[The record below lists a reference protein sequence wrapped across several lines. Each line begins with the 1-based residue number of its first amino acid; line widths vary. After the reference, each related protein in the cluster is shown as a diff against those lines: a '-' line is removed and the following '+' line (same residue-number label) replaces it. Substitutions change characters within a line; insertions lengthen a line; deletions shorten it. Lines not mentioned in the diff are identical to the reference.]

1 MLLNMTEVQEINIA
15 RVLSKQ
21 ARRIEHDQRHRLQ
34 FISKKL
40 GKKRTYYNLQGVLCQ
55 AEYVWICLK
64 KNPFQIK
71 RSKLSASPVVMI
83 DMPVFASFIER
94 EWNTIVR
101 S

>member
-1 MLLNMTEVQEINIA
+1 MPS
-15 RVLSKQ
+15 RVRLDLS
-21 ARRIEHDQRHRLQ
+21 
-34 FISKKL
+34 
-40 GKKRTYYNLQGVLCQ
+40 
-55 AEYVWICLK
+55 K

>member
-1 MLLNMTEVQEINIA
+1 MNVINATDCSLYPRNLGKRGLAGCIMPS
-15 RVLSKQ
+15 RVCLDLSK
-21 ARRIEHDQRHRLQ
+21 I
-34 FISKKL
+34 
-40 GKKRTYYNLQGVLCQ
+40 
-55 AEYVWICLK
+55 
-64 KNPFQIK
+64 NPFQIK